1 MATCD
6 DVRPLLGAYADKEL
20 EALEADAVATHL
32 EQCGRCRQTVRD
44 QQRVQHVLASC
55 QPPPVPDDRWDEIG
69 KHLRAELEGTG
80 KPAVLKTR
88 PRIESLEPTP
98 VSTPSLRA
106 EELATPFARVPEAP
120 PSTGGRTGPRAA
132 PRAPSTACPPFGG
145 TARPPSVTVLRV
157 RPRRYRDRFGWAA
170 HAVGAVAATVIIALG
185 MASMQMGPGLPAPAG
200 QYARPYWAAAIGP
213 IALAGP
219 KDVDI
224 MNVEMTDP
232 GYELVV
238 SAGDADDVVT
248 IYVVPAR
255 GSG

>member
-44 QQRVQHVLASC
+44 QQHVQHVLASC
-55 QPPPVPDDRWDEIG
+55 QPPPVPDYRWAEIG
-69 KHLRAELEGTG
+69 KRLRAELEGTG

-106 EELATPFARVPEAP
+106 EELATPFARVPEP
-120 PSTGGRTGPRAA
+120 PRST

-157 RPRRYRDRFGWAA
+157 RPQRYRDRLGWAA
-170 HAVGAVAATVIIALG
+170 HAVGAVAATLIIALG
-185 MASMQMGPGLPAPAG
+185 MASMQTGPGLPAP
-200 QYARPYWAAAIGP
+200 AAAIGP

-219 KDVDI
+219 RDVDI
-224 MNVEMTDP
+224 LNVEMTDP
-232 GYELVV
+232 GYELIV
-238 SAGDADDVVT
+238 SAGDANEVVT
-248 IYVVPAR
+248 VYVVPAR
-255 GSG
+255 DNG

>member
-44 QQRVQHVLASC
+44 QQHVQHVLAC
-55 QPPPVPDDRWDEIG
+55 GEPPPVPDYRWAEIG
-69 KHLRAELEGTG
+69 KRLRAELEGTG

-106 EELATPFARVPEAP
+106 EELATPFARVPEP
-120 PSTGGRTGPRAA
+120 PRST
-132 PRAPSTACPPFGG
+132 PRAPSTAWPPFGG

-157 RPRRYRDRFGWAA
+157 RPQRYRDRLGWAA
-170 HAVGAVAATVIIALG
+170 HAVGAVAATLIIALG
-185 MASMQMGPGLPAPAG
+185 MASMQTGPGLPAP
-200 QYARPYWAAAIGP
+200 AAAIGP

-219 KDVDI
+219 RDVDI
-224 MNVEMTDP
+224 LNVEMTDP
-232 GYELVV
+232 GYELIV
-238 SAGDADDVVT
+238 SAGDANEVVT
-248 IYVVPAR
+248 VYVVPAR
-255 GSG
+255 DNG

>member
-1 MATCD
+1 MAACD

-32 EQCGRCRQTVRD
+32 EQCGRCLQTVRD

-55 QPPPVPDDRWDEIG
+55 QPPPVPDYRWAEIS
-69 KHLRAELEGTG
+69 KRLRAELEGKG
-80 KPAVLKTR
+80 EPAVLKTR

-98 VSTPSLRA
+98 VATPSLRA
-106 EELATPFARVPEAP
+106 EELATPFARVPEP
-120 PSTGGRTGPRAA
+120 PGAA
-132 PRAPSTACPPFGG
+132 PRAPGTACPPFGG

-157 RPRRYRDRFGWAA
+157 RPQRYRDRFGWAA
-170 HAVGAVAATVIIALG
+170 HAVGAVAATLIIALG
-185 MASMQMGPGLPAPAG
+185 MASMQMGPGRHAPIAPAS
-200 QYARPYWAAAIGP
+200 PAAALGP

-224 MNVEMTDP
+224 LNVEMTDP

-238 SAGDADDVVT
+238 STGDANDVVT
-248 IYVVPAR
+248 VYVVPAR
-255 GSG
+255 DNG

>member
-44 QQRVQHVLASC
+44 QQRVQHVLAC
-55 QPPPVPDDRWDEIG
+55 GEPPPVPDYRWAEIG
-69 KHLRAELEGTG
+69 KRLRAELEGTG

-98 VSTPSLRA
+98 MSTPSLRA
-106 EELATPFARVPEAP
+106 EELATPFARVPEP
-120 PSTGGRTGPRAA
+120 PRAA
-132 PRAPSTACPPFGG
+132 LRAPST

-170 HAVGAVAATVIIALG
+170 HAVGAVAATLIIALG
-185 MASMQMGPGLPAPAG
+185 MASMQTGPGLPAP
-200 QYARPYWAAAIGP
+200 AAAIGP

-219 KDVDI
+219 RDVDI
-224 MNVEMTDP
+224 LNVEMTDP
-232 GYELVV
+232 GYELIV
-238 SAGDADDVVT
+238 SAGNANDVVT
-248 IYVVPAR
+248 VYVVPAR
-255 GSG
+255 DSG

>member
-44 QQRVQHVLASC
+44 QQRVQHVLAC
-55 QPPPVPDDRWDEIG
+55 GEPPPVPDYRWAEIG
-69 KHLRAELEGTG
+69 KRLRAELEGTG

-98 VSTPSLRA
+98 ESTPSLRA
-106 EELATPFARVPEAP
+106 EELATPFARVPEA
-120 PSTGGRTGPRAA
+120 PRAA

-170 HAVGAVAATVIIALG
+170 HAVGAVAATLIIALG
-185 MASMQMGPGLPAPAG
+185 MASMQMGPGLPAPA
-200 QYARPYWAAAIGP
+200 AALGP

-219 KDVDI
+219 KDVAI

-238 SAGDADDVVT
+238 SSGDADDVVT

>member
-120 PSTGGRTGPRAA
+120 PSTGPYGRAA
-132 PRAPSTACPPFGG
+132 PRAPST

-157 RPRRYRDRFGWAA
+157 RPRRYRDRFGWVA
-170 HAVGAVAATVIIALG
+170 HAVGAVAATLIMAIG
-185 MASMQMGPGLPAPAG
+185 MASMQMGPGLPAP
-200 QYARPYWAAAIGP
+200 AAAIGP

-224 MNVEMTDP
+224 MHVEMIDP

-238 SAGDADDVVT
+238 SSGDADDVVT
-248 IYVVPAR
+248 VYVVPAR

>member
-44 QQRVQHVLASC
+44 QQRVQHVLAC
-55 QPPPVPDDRWDEIG
+55 GEPPPVPDYRWAEIG
-69 KHLRAELEGTG
+69 KRLRAELEGTG

-106 EELATPFARVPEAP
+106 EELATPFARVPEP
-120 PSTGGRTGPRAA
+120 PRAV
-132 PRAPSTACPPFGG
+132 PRAPGTACPPFGG

-157 RPRRYRDRFGWAA
+157 RPRRYRDRFGWVA
-170 HAVGAVAATVIIALG
+170 HAVGAVAATLILALG
-185 MASMQMGPGLPAPAG
+185 MASMQMEPGLPAPARTG
-200 QYARPYWAAAIGP
+200 PYWAAALGP

-238 SAGDADDVVT
+238 SSGDADDVVT

>member
-1 MATCD
+1 MAACD

-55 QPPPVPDDRWDEIG
+55 QPPPVPDYRWAEIS
-69 KHLRAELEGTG
+69 KRLRAELEGKG
-80 KPAVLKTR
+80 EPAVLKTR

-98 VSTPSLRA
+98 VSTPTLRT
-106 EELATPFARVPEAP
+106 EELATPFARVPEP
-120 PSTGGRTGPRAA
+120 PRAA
-132 PRAPSTACPPFGG
+132 PRAPGT

-157 RPRRYRDRFGWAA
+157 HPQRHRDRLGWAA
-170 HAVGAVAATVIIALG
+170 HAVGAVAATLIIALG
-185 MASMQMGPGLPAPAG
+185 MASMQMGPGRPAPIAP
-200 QYARPYWAAAIGP
+200 ASPAAALGP

-224 MNVEMTDP
+224 LNVEMTDP

-238 SAGDADDVVT
+238 STGDANDVVT
-248 IYVVPAR
+248 VYVVPA
-255 GSG
+255 GDNG

>member
-32 EQCGRCRQTVRD
+32 EQCGRCRQTVSD
-44 QQRVQHVLASC
+44 QQRVQHVLTSC
-55 QPPPVPDDRWDEIG
+55 QPPPVPDYRWDEIG
-69 KHLRAELEGTG
+69 KRLRAELEGTG

-120 PSTGGRTGPRAA
+120 PSTGPYGRAA
-132 PRAPSTACPPFGG
+132 PRASSTACPPFGG
-145 TARPPSVTVLRV
+145 TARPPSVAVLRV
-157 RPRRYRDRFGWAA
+157 RPRRYRDRLGWAA
-170 HAVGAVAATVIIALG
+170 HAVGAVAATLIIALG
-185 MASMQMGPGLPAPAG
+185 MASMQMGPGLPAP
-200 QYARPYWAAAIGP
+200 AAAIGP

-238 SAGDADDVVT
+238 SAGDANDVVT
-248 IYVVPAR
+248 VYVVPAR

>member
-44 QQRVQHVLASC
+44 QQRVQHVLAGGE
-55 QPPPVPDDRWDEIG
+55 PPPVPDYRWDEIG
-69 KHLRAELEGTG
+69 KRLRAELEGTG

-106 EELATPFARVPEAP
+106 EELATPFARVPEA
-120 PSTGGRTGPRAA
+120 PRAA

-170 HAVGAVAATVIIALG
+170 HAVGAVAATLIIALG
-185 MASMQMGPGLPAPAG
+185 MASMQMGPGLPAPA
-200 QYARPYWAAAIGP
+200 AALGP

-219 KDVDI
+219 KDVAI

-238 SAGDADDVVT
+238 SSGDADDVVT

>member
-55 QPPPVPDDRWDEIG
+55 QPPPVPDYRWAEIS
-69 KHLRAELEGTG
+69 KRLRAELEGKG
-80 KPAVLKTR
+80 EPAVLKTR

-106 EELATPFARVPEAP
+106 EELATPFARVPEP
-120 PSTGGRTGPRAA
+120 PRAA
-132 PRAPSTACPPFGG
+132 LRAPST

-157 RPRRYRDRFGWAA
+157 RPQRYRDRLGWAA
-170 HAVGAVAATVIIALG
+170 HAIGAVAATLIIALG
-185 MASMQMGPGLPAPAG
+185 MASMQMGPGRPAPIAP
-200 QYARPYWAAAIGP
+200 ASPAAALGP

-219 KDVDI
+219 KDVEILD
-224 MNVEMTDP
+224 VEMTDP

-238 SAGDADDVVT
+238 STGDANDVVT
-248 IYVVPAR
+248 VYVVPA
-255 GSG
+255 GGNG

>member
-1 MATCD
+1 MGTCD

-44 QQRVQHVLASC
+44 QQRVQHVLAC
-55 QPPPVPDDRWDEIG
+55 GEPPPVPDYRWAEIG
-69 KHLRAELEGTG
+69 KRLRAELEGTG

-106 EELATPFARVPEAP
+106 EELATPFARVPEP
-120 PSTGGRTGPRAA
+120 PRAA
-132 PRAPSTACPPFGG
+132 LRAPST

-170 HAVGAVAATVIIALG
+170 HAVGAVAATLIIALG
-185 MASMQMGPGLPAPAG
+185 MASMQTGPGLPAPV
-200 QYARPYWAAAIGP
+200 AAIGP

-219 KDVDI
+219 RDVDI
-224 MNVEMTDP
+224 LNVEMTDP
-232 GYELVV
+232 GYELIV
-238 SAGDADDVVT
+238 SAGNANDVVT
-248 IYVVPAR
+248 VYVVPAR
-255 GSG
+255 DSG